1 MQPERDPEGI
11 EIEYLNR
18 TGVIEG
24 RKVIEIGSGD
34 GRLTWRYAPFAAS
47 VVAVDPDLNRLAETG
62 STRPDTMQTPT
73 VFAQA
78 DAQMLPFPDKS
89 FDCAILAWSL

>member
-1 MQPERDPEGI
+1 MEPIRDPEGI

-18 TGVIEG
+18 TGVING
-24 RKVIEIGSGD
+24 RNVIEIGSGD

-47 VVAVDPDLNRLAETG
+47 AVAVDPDLDRLAKTVN
-62 STRPDTMQTPT
+62 TRPDTMQTPT
-73 VFAQA
+73 AFAQA